1 MCLVSDVNES
11 QAPSMHEDKGTLSL
25 SVSYFIIL
33 KVLKYRYG
41 YG

>member
-1 MCLVSDVNES
+1 MRLVSDVNES
-11 QAPSMHEDKGTLSL
+11 QAPSMDEDKGTLYL